1 MKGGY
6 HLRFGREGPAKK
18 TNYSHEGSPNA
29 GFSVGKFS
37 TKPGEEGVASDLMN
51 QEWWVYGNASGEGN
65 YVVCFLG
72 NTMFGQNLLVCSHY
86 CQTNKKCVDDLPYK
100 NGGLT
105 WFNRQTN
112 GFVVDIIADLSLL
125 SWFTTRL
132 GFTAHICILNVGYN
146 RTYKWRA
153 PHCTTDQFRQLHQHV
168 WWISWKVQVFHYLP
182 NFLYSISYTNNLLS
196 DMFLCQT
203 VNARKYHTEPSV
215 KRYPLHWTDD
225 LTLG

>member
-1 MKGGY
+1 MNVHESTILDLSKPWAGSPNNGSVDLLWKGVIIFD
-6 HLRFGREGPAKK
+6 LVEKAPQKK
-18 TNYSHEGSPNA
+18 NNYSHEGSPNA

-65 YVVCFLG
+65 YVVFFLG

-105 WFNRQTN
+105 WFNRQPN

-168 WWISWKVQVFHYLP
+168 WWISWKVQVFTLFAEFPIFY
-182 NFLYSISYTNNLLS
+182 
-196 DMFLCQT
+196 Q
-203 VNARKYHTEPSV
+203 
-215 KRYPLHWTDD
+215 LHQ
-225 LTLG
+225 